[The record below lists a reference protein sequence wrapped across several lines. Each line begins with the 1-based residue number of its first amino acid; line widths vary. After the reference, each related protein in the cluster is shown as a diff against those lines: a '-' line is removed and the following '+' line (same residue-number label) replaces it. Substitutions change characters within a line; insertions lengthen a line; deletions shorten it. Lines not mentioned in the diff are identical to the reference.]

1 MAGCYAKGFISHCS
15 RALMILGF
23 VDSSDR
29 GIFFYLC
36 LDISHGRKIKFNFLK
51 RLWNW
56 VRRAANGCRQVE
68 WFV

>member
-36 LDISHGRKIKFNFLK
+36 LDISHGRKIN
-51 RLWNW
+51 
-56 VRRAANGCRQVE
+56 VTI
-68 WFV
+68 